1 MKYIIHRG
9 ITSKSIKENTYQS
22 IKKAL
27 LYKESLG
34 VETDIRLTKD
44 KIIVL
49 SHNSIINNNYIEN
62 MTYKEILKH
71 KYLTTLDKILDIN
84 TNKIILLDV
93 KTNNNYKL
101 FSEVLNIYL
110 DNTNK
115 NIYIM
120 SFDKRFIKYFKTK
133 YKKAV
138 ISIYPRKYKYNVMV
152 VNYKFTSDKRISNIN
167 NKEIFLWTIHNTKEL
182 EDVKSKYKYIND
194 YYIIKDMKE

>member
-22 IKKAL
+22 IKRSL
-27 LYKESLG
+27 LSKESLG

-62 MTYKEILKH
+62 MTYKVILKH
-71 KYLTTLDKILDIN
+71 KYLTTLDMILDIN

-120 SFDKRFIKYFKTK
+120 SFDNILKLNIKRQ
-133 YKKAV
+133 
-138 ISIYPRKYKYNVMV
+138 
-152 VNYKFTSDKRISNIN
+152 
-167 NKEIFLWTIHNTKEL
+167 
-182 EDVKSKYKYIND
+182 
-194 YYIIKDMKE
+194 

>member
-22 IKKAL
+22 IKRSL
-27 LYKESLG
+27 LSKESLG

-71 KYLTTLDKILDIN
+71 KYLTTLDMILDIN

-120 SFDKRFIKYFKTK
+120 SFDKRFIKYIKTK

-138 ISIYPRKYKYNVMV
+138 ISIYSKKYKYNVMV
-152 VNYKFTSDKRISNIN
+152 VNYRFTSDKKISNIN

>member
-22 IKKAL
+22 IKRSL
-27 LYKESLG
+27 LSKESLG

-71 KYLTTLDKILDIN
+71 NYLTTLDMILDIN

-120 SFDKRFIKYFKTK
+120 SFDKRFIKYIKTK

-138 ISIYPRKYKYNVMV
+138 ISIYPKKYKY
-152 VNYKFTSDKRISNIN
+152 
-167 NKEIFLWTIHNTKEL
+167 L
-182 EDVKSKYKYIND
+182 EPH
-194 YYIIKDMKE
+194 